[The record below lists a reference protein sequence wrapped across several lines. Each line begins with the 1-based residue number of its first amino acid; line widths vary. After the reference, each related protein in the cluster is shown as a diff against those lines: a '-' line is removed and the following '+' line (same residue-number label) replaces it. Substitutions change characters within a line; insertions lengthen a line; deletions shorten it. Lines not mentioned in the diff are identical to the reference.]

1 MKDLALLNIFK
12 SFSQK
17 EIDNNQKLVDKIL
30 ALDEDMQ
37 KLTDKRGRGGVQ
49 YVPGTGRTDGG

>member
-17 EIDNNQKLVDKIL
+17 EIANNQKLVDKIL

-37 KLTDKRGRGGVQ
+37 KLTDKQ
-49 YVPGTGRTDGG
+49 LQAKTYTIKFICIAK